1 MLQLATTIHLQSSTM
16 VNAYF
21 QAATMIQHAIT
32 TLPQA
37 VMMEHAPTP
46 VAPTQPPATTMSLL
60 AATMARAHL

>member
-37 VMMEHAPTP
+37 VMMEHAPTQA
-46 VAPTQPPATTMSLL
+46 APTQPHVTTTRLPV
-60 AATMARAHL
+60 ATMARAHL